1 MQNIKHT
8 SISAEL
14 MKYVYEISNT
24 CSTDSCNI
32 NNNFPCGIF
41 NILLKINTLFESTES
56 ERWAYLNKIHN
67 MKVSSDM
74 PHFSSNQIIV
84 HKAYMYVK

>member
-14 MKYVYEISNT
+14 MKYVYEISI
-24 CSTDSCNI
+24 DSCNI
-32 NNNFPCGIF
+32 NNNFPCGIL
-41 NILLKINTLFESTES
+41 NILLKINTVFESTKS

-67 MKVSSDM
+67 MKASSDM

-84 HKAYMYVK
+84 YKAYMYVK